1 MPSRRRFLGALA
13 LGGLLA
19 GCVNRAPS
27 DGSADTGDDT
37 RTAPEPTTTSTP
49 TDSPTATAT
58 PTDALAA
65 ASEDDRGPLRPEGEP
80 VSVER
85 TVTDPDLDYLPEQD
99 AVRYPAYYKTT
110 GRGPEGQPTRTT
122 LYETTPFADW
132 AATET
137 ASVAA
142 DEVDAVA
149 AERIAGDPTLS
160 VGITKREGEMAVTA
174 ELTTTLNREGEAVS
188 EPSTDFE
195 RIVAAVPRSVEAT
208 IHFEGQTATRTV
220 PVWVGETTIQYE

>member
-13 LGGLLA
+13 LGGALA

-27 DGSADTGDDT
+27 DEATDTGVDT
-37 RTAPEPTTTSTP
+37 RTYPEQVTTSTP
-49 TDSPTATAT
+49 TDSPTAT

-85 TVTDPDLDYLPEQD
+85 TITDPDLEYLPDQD
-99 AVRYPAYYKTT
+99 AVRYPAYYKRT
-110 GRGPEGQPTRTT
+110 GRGPDGQPTRTT

-142 DEVDAVA
+142 EEVDAIA
-149 AERIAGDPTLS
+149 DERIAGDPTLS
-160 VGITKREGEMAVTA
+160 VGITNRDGEVAVTA
-174 ELTTTLNREGEAVS
+174 QLTTVLNREGTVVS
-188 EPSTDFE
+188 EPGTDFE
-195 RIVAAVPRSVEAT
+195 RVVAAVPRSVDTT
-208 IHFEGQTATRTV
+208 IHFEGQTAGRTV
-220 PVWVGETTIQYE
+220 PVWVGEMTVQYD